1 MKPVRI
7 FDNGGLTCD
16 RYTVVIGTS
25 VYGMSDNPTA
35 PNGFN
40 QYCGELSD
48 LSPDLFDIVGREL
61 YAIPTCLD
69 LAIKGRIDW

>member
-1 MKPVRI
+1 MKLIRI
-7 FDNGGLTCD
+7 FDNGGRTCD

-40 QYCGELSD
+40 QYCGEVYD
-48 LSPDLFDIVGREL
+48 LSPDLFEIVGTEL
-61 YAIPTCLD
+61 HAIPACLE
-69 LAIKGRIDW
+69 LAIEGRMNW